1 MLRRGGARAQASAAG
16 SSVGDRR
23 LAPARPRADGSRLAS
38 LAATLC
44 LVLLLAPEVPGQ
56 TLAAEEVEQFLLEAE
71 LTDFRDAG
79 LGVTGSR
86 RATGSTARLTH
97 DVHIQ
102 TVDLRQ
108 PALVTAGARAEAGFR
123 DSYRYNVG
131 AYRLAALL
139 GLDNVPVSVE
149 RRVRGVPAAVT
160 WWVDDVAMD
169 EGERLAKGTFGPAP
183 ALTQRQLYTMFV
195 FDELIQNSDR
205 NQGNVLWTSAWKMWL
220 IDHTRAFRR
229 EVELTRPAV
238 LIRISRKLLDG
249 LRALTADALAAAV
262 EDSLTPL
269 EQARV
274 MRRRDLLLA
283 HFDDR
288 IARFGESA
296 VVIDDHPPPGV
307 PDARAELRRVA
318 NLADRNPTRR
328 SAPPIEIPDSA
339 EPQPTPPPAAGN
351 ARPGLPKV
359 RRAVPGTET
368 RPPTARTH
376 AGAVAPGTAAPTA
389 DWILADAVA
398 AEMAGDTGSALD
410 LYGRVLDL
418 DPGNPT
424 AQGGRQ
430 RLQARVAARRV
441 NEANAAFARAR
452 YAEARRLFRS
462 ARDLAPSA
470 DADAGLQRIAIV
482 DALTCPRSAV
492 CGTLVVRVTPPAEV
506 SVADRTLGVVTT
518 LELRLAPDEYRLR
531 LENDAWRF
539 PRTVRV
545 AAGERTELD
554 VDLAEDG
561 FPR

>member
-1 MLRRGGARAQASAAG
+1 MVAA
-16 SSVGDRR
+16 
-23 LAPARPRADGSRLAS
+23 
-38 LAATLC
+38 LC
-44 LVLLLAPEVPGQ
+44 LVSLHASEVPGQ
-56 TLAAEEVEQFLLEAE
+56 TLAAEEMEQFLLQAE

-102 TVDLRQ
+102 TVNLRQ

-169 EGERLAKGTFGPAP
+169 EGERLAKGTFGPTP

-229 EVELTRPAV
+229 EVALTRPAL
-238 LIRISRKLLDG
+238 LIRIPRNLLDG
-249 LRALTADALAAAV
+249 LRALTPDTLAAAV
-262 EDSLTPL
+262 EDSLTSQ
-269 EQARV
+269 EQSRV
-274 MRRRDLLLA
+274 MRRRDLLTA

-288 IARFGESA
+288 IARFGEGA

-307 PDARAELRRVA
+307 TDARTELRRA
-318 NLADRNPTRR
+318 ASLADRTLPRP
-328 SAPPIEIPDSA
+328 SAATVEIQDAADPAPASA
-339 EPQPTPPPAAGN
+339 PAAGN
-351 ARPGLPKV
+351 SARPELPQI
-359 RRAVPGTET
+359 RRAVPPEA
-368 RPPTARTH
+368 RPLTDRTP
-376 AGAVAPGTAAPTA
+376 AGAVAPGAPAPTT
-389 DWILADAVA
+389 DWVLADAVA
-398 AEMAGDTGSALD
+398 AEMAGHTGTALD
-410 LYGRVLDL
+410 LYGRVLEL

-424 AQGGRQ
+424 AQGGRRRVQ
-430 RLQARVAARRV
+430 VRVAARRV
-441 NEANAAFARAR
+441 QEANAAFALAR
-452 YAEARRLFRS
+452 YTEARRLYRS
-462 ARDLAPSA
+462 VRDLAPSA
-470 DADAGLQRIAIV
+470 EADAGLQRIAAV
-482 DALTCPRSAV
+482 DALTCPRSAA

-506 SVADRTLGVVTT
+506 SVADRTLGVVNT

-561 FPR
+561 FPK